1 MSVEDPRDR
10 NQRPEHSRKRKY
22 SPPEI
27 VTQQVFETTAL
38 ACGKLIGQGGA
49 KCGPNPRV
57 S

>member
-1 MSVEDPRDR
+1 MENRDQE
-10 NQRPEHSRKRKY
+10 QRSQKSSKRKY

-27 VTQQVFETTAL
+27 TTQEVFETTAL
-38 ACGKLIGQGGA
+38 ACGKRIGQGGA

>member
-1 MSVEDPRDR
+1 ME
-10 NQRPEHSRKRKY
+10 NQRERDQRSPKSGKRTY

-27 VTQQVFETTAL
+27 TTQEVFETTAL